1 MSGTGEKFGD
11 TVIEMDPLENNYI
24 KLKGIIIYYFNL
36 KITIMIFK
44 LKIFYS
50 IILLFFIHMG
60 FDKKKLF
67 F

>member
-11 TVIEMDPLENNYI
+11 PVIEMDPLENNYI